1 MRLFRL
7 GLIGLTALLG
17 LAAAAAL
24 LAAPGQPATQPRAN
38 QQGVPPSTV
47 ISATFSEAIAPASV
61 GAGSF
66 VVHSAQRGL
75 VTGTYTLQ
83 NLSRTVVLTPAS
95 PLWPGDQIQTTI
107 TTATTNL
114 SAEAVLSPTVWQF
127 RVAAGPASGDFQ
139 GTVTLTT
146 SFGPTG
152 VVAGDFNNDGKPDL
166 AVAST
171 LASTL
176 QTLSSGSVT
185 LYWGDGAGNFTTGP
199 SAAVGLGAIA
209 LTSGDFNHDGKL
221 DLATANAGVS
231 GNPGQTVTVLLGD
244 GAGGFSETTYVV
256 GVGPRGISSS
266 DLNGDGFLDLAVT
279 NSGGNNPPPGNTVSI
294 LAGDG
299 AGHFSHVLTPTVGP
313 DPGGIVSGDFNAD
326 GALDLAVA
334 NDDDGTISILTNT
347 GVWNFAISSTV
358 AISGEAS
365 NLAAADFN
373 ADGNLDLAAA
383 SDQAGAV
390 TVLTGAGA
398 GGFTPD
404 TTKNVGSGPET
415 VAAGD
420 IDGDGDIDLVVAN
433 TGDGTGATASILF
446 GDGNGDFPLI
456 RTLNT
461 GLGPLGL
468 ALADLDGDD
477 DLDLAVTNA
486 GSSTS
491 PGATANVFCNLN
503 GQTCR
508 PPASY
513 GAALK
518 PDRNGSGFPGLTL
531 IYFHTLT
538 NTGSGADSFTFTA
551 SSSQGWPLG
560 LPEGQIGLAAGEATQ
575 IQVAVVIPTTAV
587 SGTVDTTVV
596 TATSVTSNSSQA
608 SAVDVTTVVEAE
620 RVYLSLILKP

>member
-7 GLIGLTALLG
+7 GLISLTALLG
-17 LAAAAAL
+17 LAGAVAL

-38 QQGVPPSTV
+38 QQGVLPSTV
-47 ISATFSEAIAPASV
+47 ISATFSEAIAQASV
-61 GAGSF
+61 NAGSF
-66 VVHSAQRGL
+66 VVHSSQRGL

-95 PLWPGDQIQTTI
+95 PLWPGDEVQTTI
-107 TTATTNL
+107 TTATTNI

-127 RVAAGPASGDFQ
+127 RVAAGPASGEFQ
-139 GTVTLTT
+139 QTVTLTT

-152 VVAGDFNNDGKPDL
+152 VVAGDFNNDGRPDL

-171 LASTL
+171 LL
-176 QTLSSGSVT
+176 PPSSGSVR

-199 SAAVGLGAIA
+199 TVAVGLGAIA

-244 GAGGFSETTYVV
+244 GAGGFSKTTYTV
-256 GVGPRGISSS
+256 GVGPRGITSSE
-266 DLNGDGFLDLAVT
+266 LNGDGFLDLAVT
-279 NSGGNNPPPGNTVSI
+279 NSGGNSQPPGNTVSI

-299 AGHFSHVLTPTVGP
+299 AGNFSHVLTPTVGP

-373 ADGNLDLAAA
+373 ADGNLDLAAT
-383 SDQAGAV
+383 SDQVGTV
-390 TVLTGAGA
+390 TVLIGDGAGR
-398 GGFTPD
+398 FTPD
-404 TTKNVGSGPET
+404 ATKNVGSGPET

-420 IDGDGDIDLVVAN
+420 IDGDGDIDLVVGN

-468 ALADLDGDD
+468 ALADLDGDH

-486 GSSTS
+486 GSSSS
-491 PGATANVFCNLN
+491 PGTTAHVFCNLN
-503 GQTCR
+503 GQACQ
-508 PPASY
+508 PPPSY
-513 GAALK
+513 GVALK

-538 NTGSGADSFTFTA
+538 NTGSGADSFTFAA

-596 TATSVTSNSSQA
+596 TATSVASNSSQA
-608 SAVDVTTVVEAE
+608 SAVDVTTVVETE
-620 RVYLSLILKP
+620 QVYLPLILKQ